1 MKAAHD
7 IEGLAKRV
15 VPVDTG
21 NLKNS
26 IQVAEDGDLAATIGP
41 RGVEYDYYV
50 EMGTRRMG
58 ARPYMRPAA
67 EHVRPSFI
75 TAMEQII
82 G

>member
-1 MKAAHD
+1 
-7 IEGLAKRV
+7 
-15 VPVDTG
+15 
-21 NLKNS
+21 
-26 IQVAEDGDLAATIGP
+26 
-41 RGVEYDYYV
+41 V

-67 EHVRPSFI
+67 EHVRASFI